1 MKSFGKFNSK
11 LPSQPVQVERRAPF
25 VRDKT
30 YENSPGVKEALAA
43 IDAKAPIILVTGR
56 AGTGKTTL
64 IQYLRN
70 RPGGEFQAVV
80 APTGVAAMNAGAQT
94 IHSFFHFPSVLL
106 DRKNLPEGRRFG
118 TLYQRMKRLVIDE
131 ISMVRADLLDAIDAR
146 LKEIRKTSAPFG
158 GVQIVMVGDF
168 LQLPPV
174 VDEEHR
180 PLLNALGYKSQF
192 AFSAHSLQE
201 EDVAVVSLDE
211 VHRQEEKEFIDL
223 LARVR
228 MGEDSEEVASV
239 LNERCHRPH
248 RSDVT
253 PLLLTPTRAAADRYN
268 AQGLAYLSGNIA
280 EFQGTI
286 AGKLEIDKDRLPVP
300 ENLALR
306 VGARVMTVK
315 NDAQRR
321 WINGSLG
328 TVSRI
333 EQGFVYVK
341 FDRSGEEYLV
351 EPASWM
357 KIRQAWNTADSRID
371 NEIIGSYKQLPLL
384 PAWAITI
391 HKAQGLTLD
400 DVRIDLG
407 SGAFEAGQVY
417 VALSR
422 VRTIVGLCLD
432 KPQQASDLRANPM
445 LVDFMNWA
453 ESKEQ

>member
-25 VRDKT
+25 VRDRT

-43 IDAKAPIILVTGR
+43 IDTRAPIILVTGR

-192 AFSAHSLQE
+192 AFSAHALQDD
-201 EDVAVVSLDE
+201 DVAVVSLDE

-228 MGEDSEEVASV
+228 MGEDSAEVARV

-248 RSDVT
+248 RSGVT

-268 AQGLAYLSGNIA
+268 AQGLAALPGISRSFRARSRASWNRQRPA
-280 EFQGTI
+280 
-286 AGKLEIDKDRLPVP
+286 AVPKLGSARWRTRDDDQERYAAKMDQRLVR
-300 ENLALR
+300 NR
-306 VGARVMTVK
+306 VA
-315 NDAQRR
+315 
-321 WINGSLG
+321 S
-328 TVSRI
+328 S
-333 EQGFVYVK
+333 EGFVYVK
-341 FDRSGEEYLV
+341 FDRSGEASGRTGVLDEDSPSV
-351 EPASWM
+351 EQRRLSD
-357 KIRQAWNTADSRID
+357 RQRNHRFLQTTA
-371 NEIIGSYKQLPLL
+371 
-384 PAWAITI
+384 AAT
-391 HKAQGLTLD
+391 GLGD
-400 DVRIDLG
+400 HD
-407 SGAFEAGQVY
+407 
-417 VALSR
+417 
-422 VRTIVGLCLD
+422 
-432 KPQQASDLRANPM
+432 P
-445 LVDFMNWA
+445 
-453 ESKEQ
+453 